1 MFEWLYRQPKAL
13 RRQQEAPWVEERER
27 FLVHLASRGTAQC
40 TLRRYAQKLSHIAQE
55 IDPNASGRIA
65 PEDIGRAVER
75 WVLRCDRPARKSSES
90 LFVSATTHWL
100 RFLGRLRLPEIVP
113 SPFADLIQDFADWM
127 RKERALSPATI
138 RTRSFHV
145 GYFFN
150 WYREQR
156 RSFSEVALKDVDAY
170 LFLQGQQRW
179 SRRTVAASAMVLRAF
194 FRHAEHRQWC
204 KKGIAAAIQGPSV
217 YTGELLPVGPGW
229 EDVQR
234 LISSAAG
241 NRPCD
246 IRARAILLLFSIYGF
261 RSGEVAALCLEDL
274 DWEKELISLRRP
286 KQRRAQQYPLVR
298 EVGEAIL
305 LYLKEARPRSSHR
318 ELFLTIQAPSRPLS
332 PAVLFDIVKKRFR
345 KLSIRTPHCGPHAL
359 RHACATHLLAGG
371 LSFKEIGD
379 HLGHRS
385 AHATRVYAKVDL
397 VGLRQVADF
406 HLGGLL

>member
-13 RRQQEAPWVEERER
+13 RRQQKAPWDEERER
-27 FLVHLASRGTAQC
+27 FLVHLSSRGAARY
-40 TLRRYAQKLSHIAQE
+40 TLRGYAQKLLQIVQE
-55 IDPNASGRIA
+55 IDANVSGGVA
-65 PEDIGRAVER
+65 PEDIGCAVER
-75 WVLRCDRPARKSSES
+75 WAARRDRPALESSKSR
-90 LFVSATTHWL
+90 LVSAATHWL
-100 RFLGRLRLPEIVP
+100 RFLDRLRLPEIVP
-113 SPFADLIQDFADWM
+113 SPFADLIEDFADWM
-127 RKERALSPATI
+127 RQERALSPATI
-138 RTRSFHV
+138 RIRSFHV
-145 GYFFN
+145 GYFLN
-150 WYREQR
+150 WYQGQGRH
-156 RSFSEVALKDVDAY
+156 FSEVALKDVDAY

-194 FRHAEHRQWC
+194 FMHAERRQWC

-234 LISSAAG
+234 LISSADG
-241 NRPCD
+241 NRPWD

-261 RSGEVAALCLEDL
+261 RSGEVAKLRLEDL

-305 LYLKEARPRSSHR
+305 RYLKEARPRSSHR
-318 ELFLTIQAPSRPLS
+318 ELFLTIKAPSRPLS

-385 AHATRVYAKVDL
+385 AHATRIYAKVDL